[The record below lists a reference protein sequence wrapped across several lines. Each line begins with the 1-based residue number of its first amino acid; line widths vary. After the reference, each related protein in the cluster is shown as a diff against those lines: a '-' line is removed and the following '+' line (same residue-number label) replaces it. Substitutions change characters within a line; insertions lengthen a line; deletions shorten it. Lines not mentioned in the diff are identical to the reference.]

1 MRLFTPDQSELLEV
15 TQVSTTAEGIVI
27 DGQIMGAMPMKAVL
41 TPAELRKGLRLVSL
55 RTIIGIVAMFFR
67 R

>member
-1 MRLFTPDQSELLEV
+1 MRLFTPDRSELLEV
-15 TQVSTTAEGIVI
+15 TQVTTTAEGIVI